1 MGVVRDVTIDNLTQ
15 AVQGISSTGISDSTG
30 QAINDTLG
38 TLGKDISLQ
47 GIISAINGL
56 TSSLG
61 RKIIIDTVQFATT
74 QILSSQVDY
83 TFTFDV
89 GKTGYT
95 PLGIVGITKSGSYN
109 TRFNQNKWFISGNN
123 VTITLRCSE
132 AGVSANGITLD
143 VTILYS
149 QL

>member
-1 MGVVRDVTIDNLTQ
+1 MAEVTTPIITDT
-15 AVQGISSTGISDSTG
+15 TG
-30 QAINDTLG
+30 QSIASAISGLG
-38 TLGKDISLQ
+38 T
-47 GIISAINGL
+47 
-56 TSSLG
+56 TLG
-61 RKIIIDTVQFATT
+61 RKIIIDTVQFTTT
-74 QILSSQVDY
+74 QTLSSEVDY

-89 GKTGYT
+89 SKTGYT

-123 VTITLRCSE
+123 VSITLRCSE
-132 AGVSANGITLD
+132 TGVSANGITID